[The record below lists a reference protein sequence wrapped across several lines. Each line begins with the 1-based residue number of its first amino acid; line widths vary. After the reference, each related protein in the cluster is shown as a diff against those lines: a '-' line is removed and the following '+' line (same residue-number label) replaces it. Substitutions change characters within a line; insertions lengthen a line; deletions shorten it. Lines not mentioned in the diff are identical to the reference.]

1 MITGSALTTAEE
13 ATTVGAVATTAA
25 ATTLPGRMA
34 LLDVAKTGAI
44 AASFT
49 TFIVS

>member
-1 MITGSALTTAEE
+1 MTTAEE

-25 ATTLPGRMA
+25 ATTIPVRMA
-34 LLDVAKTGAI
+34 MLDVTKTGAI

-49 TFIVS
+49 TVVVS